1 MDASQDGRV
10 DMIAE
15 PRLVQQKLAEQEATL
30 RLMYEQ
36 VPALIWVVDH
46 NLTYLS
52 THGAALKTLGRTPNE
67 LVGQSVLSSL
77 DEHTV
82 PVQALRSALAG
93 QSGHYFYEFFGHAY
107 DSRVEPLRDGEGTII
122 GAVTLSFDVTERTRT
137 EAALRSSREELRR
150 LSAQLTRTQEE
161 ERRRIARQV
170 HDELGQRLTAL
181 RLELLLLRV
190 ALPADVARET
200 DPRVG
205 GMLALIDDTIGAV
218 RQVAT
223 AIRPAVLDDFGFQA
237 AIQHELE
244 MLRGRTG
251 IESTFSFQP
260 EEYPLEVNRA
270 TGLYRIAQEVLT
282 NVVRHSGATRID
294 LRFTAGDGWISL
306 EIEDNGRG
314 ISREEIEDT
323 ASIGL
328 VGVRERAVALGG
340 DVVISGT
347 PGAGTRV
354 AVRVPEERA

>member
-1 MDASQDGRV
+1 
-10 DMIAE
+10 
-15 PRLVQQKLAEQEATL
+15 
-30 RLMYEQ
+30 
-36 VPALIWVVDH
+36 
-46 NLTYLS
+46 
-52 THGAALKTLGRTPNE
+52 
-67 LVGQSVLSSL
+67 
-77 DEHTV
+77 
-82 PVQALRSALAG
+82 
-93 QSGHYFYEFFGHAY
+93 
-107 DSRVEPLRDGEGTII
+107 
-122 GAVTLSFDVTERTRT
+122 
-137 EAALRSSREELRR
+137 
-150 LSAQLTRTQEE
+150 
-161 ERRRIARQV
+161 
-170 HDELGQRLTAL
+170 
-181 RLELLLLRV
+181 
-190 ALPADVARET
+190 
-200 DPRVG
+200 
-205 GMLALIDDTIGAV
+205 
-218 RQVAT
+218 VAT